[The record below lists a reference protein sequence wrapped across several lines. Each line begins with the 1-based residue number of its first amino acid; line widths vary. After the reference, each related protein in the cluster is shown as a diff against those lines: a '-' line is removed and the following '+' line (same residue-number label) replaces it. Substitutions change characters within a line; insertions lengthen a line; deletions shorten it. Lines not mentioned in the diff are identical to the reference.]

1 MTPPS
6 GTLTKY
12 LQIQTFSFR
21 KKGEDSDVDNYFQ
34 SSTISSELA
43 LTLAILV
50 PTLYI
55 LTVEAAHYVTHN
67 LRLARLEANLYHH
80 LKLFLFGAAVTGILT
95 SLGKLTI
102 GRLRPH
108 FLAVCAPDMEF
119 SEATCGPPEVTRAT
133 CL

>member
-1 MTPPS
+1 M
-6 GTLTKY
+6 
-12 LQIQTFSFR
+12 
-21 KKGEDSDVDNYFQ
+21 
-34 SSTISSELA
+34 
-43 LTLAILV
+43 

-67 LRLARLEANLYHH
+67 LSLARLEANLYHH
-80 LKLFLFGAAVTGILT
+80 LKLFLLGAAVTGVLT

-108 FLAVCAPDMEF
+108 FLAMCPPDMEF
-119 SEATCGPPEVTRAT
+119 SEATCGPPEVTRGT